1 MSVWLV
7 VPMKSLREGKSR
19 LAPALDPMRR
29 RAFLERLLLRT
40 LERAA
45 QFPGLERTLLVSGC
59 SETRT
64 RAAEFGAQV
73 LEERACVG
81 LNGAL
86 RQAQLA
92 VRRLGA
98 LHMLVVPCDL
108 PLLDAEDLRRLA
120 EAGSAHSVGIAPDRA
135 RQGTNGLCLEA
146 SLEFAFSFG
155 PGSFVRHLEH
165 VRQLGMQCVP
175 VESAGLAFDVDL
187 PEDLA
192 HLDELERAD
201 HASIIAQPPT
211 ESPAYAG
218 PRSAEIKTPP
228 FCR

>member
-19 LAPALDPMRR
+19 LAPVLDSTRR
-29 RAFLERLLLRT
+29 RAFLERMLLRT

-45 QFPGLERTLLVSGC
+45 RFPGLERTLLVSGC

-64 RAAEFGAQV
+64 RAAELGAQV
-73 LEERACVG
+73 IEEGAGVG

-86 RQAQLA
+86 RQAQIE

-98 LHMLVVPCDL
+98 SHMLVVPCDL
-108 PLLDAEDLRRLA
+108 PLLEADDLRRLA
-120 EAGSAHSVGIAPDRA
+120 EPASAHSIGIAPDRV

-155 PGSFVRHLEH
+155 PESFARHLEH
-165 VRQLGMQCVP
+165 VRQRGMQCVT

-192 HLDELERAD
+192 HLGELERAGY
-201 HASIIAQPPT
+201 ASVIAPPPI
-211 ESPAYAG
+211 ESPGCAG
-218 PRSAEIKTPP
+218 LRRG
-228 FCR
+228 FGD

>member
-7 VPMKSLREGKSR
+7 APMKSLREGKSR
-19 LAPALDPMRR
+19 LAPALDPVRR
-29 RAFLERLLLRT
+29 RAFLERMLLRT

-45 QFPGLERTLLVSGC
+45 IFPGLERTLLVSGC

-64 RAAEFGAQV
+64 CAAEFGAQV

-92 VRRLGA
+92 VRHLGA
-98 LHMLVVPCDL
+98 SRMLVVPCDL
-108 PLLDAEDLRRLA
+108 PLLEAEDLQRLA
-120 EAGSAHSVGIAPDRA
+120 AAGSAHSVGIAPDRA

-155 PGSFVRHLEH
+155 PGSFLHHLAH
-165 VRQLGMQCVP
+165 VRQLGMQGIAVAC
-175 VESAGLAFDVDL
+175 AGLAFDVDL
-187 PEDLA
+187 PEDLV
-192 HLDELERAD
+192 HLGELERAGR
-201 HASIIAQPPT
+201 AT
-211 ESPAYAG
+211 F
-218 PRSAEIKTPP
+218 RRRT
-228 FCR
+228 R

>member
-7 VPMKSLREGKSR
+7 VPMKSLHEGKSR

-98 LHMLVVPCDL
+98 SHMLVVPCDL

-175 VESAGLAFDVDL
+175 VESVGLAFDVDL

-201 HASIIAQPPT
+201 HASIIARPPT

>member
-1 MSVWLV
+1 MSIWLV

-19 LAPALDPMRR
+19 LAPALDPMQR

-73 LEERACVG
+73 LEESADAG

-98 LHMLVVPCDL
+98 SQMLAVPCDL
-108 PLLDAEDLRRLA
+108 PLLQVEDLRCLA
-120 EAGSAHSVGIAPDRA
+120 QAGSARSVGIAPDRT
-135 RQGTNGLCLEA
+135 RQGTNGLCLDA

-155 PGSFVRHLEH
+155 PGSFVRHIEQ
-165 VRQLGMQCVP
+165 VRQFGMQCVP

-192 HLDELERAD
+192 HLSELERIG
-201 HASIIAQPPT
+201 HASILA
-211 ESPAYAG
+211 
-218 PRSAEIKTPP
+218 
-228 FCR
+228 

>member
-73 LEERACVG
+73 LEECACVG

-98 LHMLVVPCDL
+98 SHMLVVPCDL

-120 EAGSAHSVGIAPDRA
+120 DAGSAHSVGVAPDRA
-135 RQGTNGLCLEA
+135 RQGTNGLCLEP

-165 VRQLGMQCVP
+165 VRQLGMQCVT

-187 PEDLA
+187 PEDFA
-192 HLDELERAD
+192 HLGELERAGY
-201 HASIIAQPPT
+201 ASVIAPPPT
-211 ESPAYAG
+211 ESPGCAG
-218 PRSAEIKTPP
+218 LRRG
-228 FCR
+228 FGD